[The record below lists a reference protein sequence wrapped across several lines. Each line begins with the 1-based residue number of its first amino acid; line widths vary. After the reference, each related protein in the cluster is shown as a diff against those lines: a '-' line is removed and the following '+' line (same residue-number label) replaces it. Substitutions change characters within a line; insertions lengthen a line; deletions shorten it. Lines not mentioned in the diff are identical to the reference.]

1 MDRLAVVFLFCI
13 FSSSAFAGTN
23 TTDNLL
29 PEISNFSTS
38 GGTVT
43 GPARGCPSGAFCT
56 SGTQGGGGT
65 YQTSFDVP
73 LTKAEVNE
81 GFELNYG
88 LETVS
93 HSSNAVLATC
103 NNIMQSGDCRDVF
116 NLTVSL
122 FDAGSVVEKF
132 EHDVELDFAGARNFT
147 FQSGVTAN
155 SYGVLTGQ
163 YEFFAIDAGF
173 PSGFF
178 GPQIS
183 NPHLSI
189 THTLV
194 SVIEQDRLVLDNPIL
209 KGK

>member
-73 LTKAEVNE
+73 LTKAEV
-81 GFELNYG
+81 
-88 LETVS
+88 
-93 HSSNAVLATC
+93 A
-103 NNIMQSGDCRDVF
+103 D
-116 NLTVSL
+116 
-122 FDAGSVVEKF
+122 SVVEKF
-132 EHDVELDFAGARNFT
+132 EHGVELDFAGARNFT
-147 FQSGVTAN
+147 FQSEVAAN
-155 SYGVLTGQ
+155 NYGILTGQ

>member
-1 MDRLAVVFLFCI
+1 MNRLAVVFLFCI
-13 FSSSAFAGTN
+13 FSSSAFAETN

-38 GGTVT
+38 GG
-43 GPARGCPSGAFCT
+43 
-56 SGTQGGGGT
+56 
-65 YQTSFDVP
+65 
-73 LTKAEVNE
+73 NE

-88 LETVS
+88 LTTVS
-93 HSSNAVLATC
+93 HPS
-103 NNIMQSGDCRDVF
+103 
-116 NLTVSL
+116 
-122 FDAGSVVEKF
+122 DADSVVEKF
-132 EHDVELDFAGARNFT
+132 EHDVELDFGGARNFT
-147 FQSGVTAN
+147 FQSGVTA
-155 SYGVLTGQ
+155 SSHGVLTGQ

-194 SVIEQDRLVLDNPIL
+194 SVIEQDRDALDNPIL